1 MIRHPQASRRTVA
14 PLAFVL
20 FLAVTLGLGAAA
32 QALEFTVTLK
42 NGTTF
47 ETRYRPVQAEWDE
60 NMTMFLNDRGN
71 WIAVEN
77 NAIADV
83 VSKAEESGF
92 GIRLDTTTLLLG
104 DSPGFDLTETGED
117 AGGGAAGGDFD
128 LPAASTGANYSIH
141 QFLTTPVAGAPTS
154 TTGSIPV
161 SSYIGEEN

>member
-117 AGGGAAGGDFD
+117 AGGGAAGGDFE
-128 LPAASTGANYSIH
+128 LPAASSPRPSPERRP
-141 QFLTTPVAGAPTS
+141 LPPAPS
-154 TTGSIPV
+154 PFRAISAKRIEAFPGVKP
-161 SSYIGEEN
+161 G